1 MLDQKAIERLYREL
15 EAPLFNVALRW
26 TWVPAL
32 AQELVQDA
40 FMKLW
45 SRRLLVRSESA
56 GAYLYKTVLNL
67 GRKHARRRSNWWR
80 VRQALATGTPDRGPD
95 QESAEAQLRRAIEAL
110 PEDQREVLLL
120 CEFSG
125 MSQREIGALL
135 DIPVGTVG
143 SRRHHAL
150 EKLKQELQDEPG

>member
-1 MLDQKAIERLYREL
+1 TIERLYREL
-15 EAPLFNVALRW
+15 EAPLFNIALRW

-45 SRRLLVRSESA
+45 SRRLLVRKDTAS
-56 GAYLYKTVLNL
+56 AYLYKTVLNL
-67 GRKHARRRSNWWR
+67 GRKHARRRTNWWR
-80 VRQALATGTPDRGPD
+80 VQRRMPD
-95 QESAEAQLRRAIEAL
+95 QEPEPGPEAFSAEAEIRQAIDTL
-110 PEDQREVLLL
+110 PDDQREVLLL

-125 MSQREIGALL
+125 LSQREIGALL
-135 DIPVGTVG
+135 GIPAGTVG

-150 EKLKQELQDEPG
+150 EKLKREMKGATG